1 MILNETLNLFS
12 PILGQNR
19 EASMDTKLG
28 NLHIPKGLNLYFP
41 RLSIH
46 HDFELW
52 GINVHE
58 FKPEIFVD
66 GIVKASKNPFAFM
79 PFSFGPRCCVG

>member
-1 MILNETLNLFS
+1 
-12 PILGQNR
+12 
-19 EASMDTKLG
+19 MDTKLG
-28 NLHIPKGLNLYFP
+28 DLHIPKGLNLYFP

-46 HDFELW
+46 YDFELW

-58 FKPEIFVD
+58 FKRERIVD

-79 PFSFGPRCCVG
+79 PFSFGP